1 MKFSIQHSAFCIAVA
16 LAAASATAD
25 PAVSVVVAPERKV
38 LASDKPETAVVKVGL
53 TGAALPAGERP
64 AVNLALVLDRSGSM
78 QGDRIVRAREAAIAA
93 VQRLD
98 ERDYVSVVVFDDRI
112 DVLAGAQTASEANKA
127 AIIEKLRTV
136 EARGATAI
144 FGGVSAGASEIRKN
158 LARKLVNRIVLL
170 SDGAANVGPSSPE
183 ELGLLGAS
191 LVKEGVSVSTLGV
204 GLGYNEN
211 LMAALATRSDGNTY
225 FIENGDDIPRSVRFR
240 DAHPVELIGRDG
252 RIEDGVVTVDFN
264 QIYSRQEKYV
274 LVRTEFPVGKDGE
287 TREFAAAEVS
297 WVLPGSDAAGS
308 AAATGSVAFSA
319 DAAKVKASA
328 DAKVLVQSVKTQN
341 ALRTQRAR
349 RCVQRR
355 MLAAARDYAR
365 AKGFKGTFL
374 IEPKPMEP
382 TKHQYDVD
390 TETVIGFLR
399 ANGLDKDFK
408 VNIEVT
414 KNMLANASSE
424 IRPIRTTIERVK
436 TINNVRTLQFY
447 GMFGSSLDFKTNKI
461 QVGLDFRQKYL
472 LGVSGIRWGDKYGYT
487 IDLGVKF

>member
-38 LASDKPETAVVKVGL
+38 LASDRPETAVVKVGL
-53 TGAALPAGERP
+53 TGAALPAGDRP

-78 QGDRIVRAREAAIAA
+78 GGDRIAKAREAAIAA
-93 VQRLD
+93 VRRLD

-127 AIIEKLRTV
+127 AIVEKLRTV
-136 EARGATAI
+136 EARGSTAI
-144 FGGVSAGASEIRKN
+144 FGGVSAGAAELRKN

-170 SDGAANVGPSSPE
+170 SDGEANVGPSSPE

-225 FIENGDDIPRSVRFR
+225 FIENGDDVPRIFNAELGDAFQVAARDVKLVVRFH
-240 DAHPVELIGRDG
+240 DAYPVELIGRDG

-341 ALRTQRAR
+341 AIRTQRALELNAVGR
-349 RCVQRR
+349 FEEASRLMHRNASFAGEV
-355 MLAAARDYAR
+355 LGGYDASFSEDAAAA
-365 AKGFKGTFL
+365 
-374 IEPKPMEP
+374 EE
-382 TKHQYDVD
+382 
-390 TETVIGFLR
+390 LR
-399 ANGLDKDFK
+399 EESSWN
-408 VNIEVT
+408 T
-414 KNMLANASSE
+414 SNASSLGGSLGA
-424 IRPIRTTIERVK
+424 ERRK
-436 TINNVRTLQFY
+436 K
-447 GMFGSSLDFKTNKI
+447 FKTRSTQI
-461 QVGLDFRQKYL
+461 ETQQSTVQEGL
-472 LGVSGIRWGDKYGYT
+472 
-487 IDLGVKF
+487 

>member
-38 LASDKPETAVVKVGL
+38 LASDRPETAVVKVGL
-53 TGAALPAGERP
+53 TGAALPAGDRP

-78 QGDRIVRAREAAIAA
+78 GGDRIAKAREAAIAA
-93 VQRLD
+93 VRRLD

-127 AIIEKLRTV
+127 AIVEKLRTV
-136 EARGATAI
+136 EARGSTAI
-144 FGGVSAGASEIRKN
+144 FGGVSAGAAELRKN

-170 SDGAANVGPSSPE
+170 SDGEANVGPSSPE

-225 FIENGDDIPRSVRFR
+225 FIENGDDVPRIFDAELGDAFQVAARDVKLSVRFR

-341 ALRTQRAR
+341 AIRTQRALELNAVGR
-349 RCVQRR
+349 FEEASRLMHRNASFAGEV
-355 MLAAARDYAR
+355 LGGYDASFSEDAAAA
-365 AKGFKGTFL
+365 
-374 IEPKPMEP
+374 EE
-382 TKHQYDVD
+382 
-390 TETVIGFLR
+390 LR
-399 ANGLDKDFK
+399 EESSWN
-408 VNIEVT
+408 T
-414 KNMLANASSE
+414 SNASSLGGSLGA
-424 IRPIRTTIERVK
+424 ERRK
-436 TINNVRTLQFY
+436 K
-447 GMFGSSLDFKTNKI
+447 FKTRSTQI
-461 QVGLDFRQKYL
+461 ETQQSTVQEGL
-472 LGVSGIRWGDKYGYT
+472 
-487 IDLGVKF
+487 

>member
-1 MKFSIQHSAFCIAVA
+1 M
-16 LAAASATAD
+16 
-25 PAVSVVVAPERKV
+25 
-38 LASDKPETAVVKVGL
+38 G
-53 TGAALPAGERP
+53 
-64 AVNLALVLDRSGSM
+64 
-78 QGDRIVRAREAAIAA
+78 GDRIAKAREAAIAA
-93 VQRLD
+93 VNRLD

-127 AIIEKLRTV
+127 AIVEKLRTV

-144 FGGVSAGASEIRKN
+144 FGGVSAAASEIRKN

-170 SDGAANVGPSSPE
+170 SDGEANVGPSSPE

-225 FIENGDDIPRSVRFR
+225 FIENGDDVPRIFDAELGDAFQVAARDVKLSVRFR

-297 WVLPGSDAAGS
+297 WVLPGSDASGS
-308 AAATGSVAFSA
+308 AAAMGSVAFSA

-328 DAKVLVQSVKTQN
+328 DTKVLVQSVKTQN
-341 ALRTQRAR
+341 ALRTSRALELNAAGR
-349 RCVQRR
+349 FEEASRLMHRNASFAGEV
-355 MLAAARDYAR
+355 LGGYDASFSEDAAAA
-365 AKGFKGTFL
+365 
-374 IEPKPMEP
+374 EE
-382 TKHQYDVD
+382 
-390 TETVIGFLR
+390 LR
-399 ANGLDKDFK
+399 EESSWN
-408 VNIEVT
+408 T
-414 KNMLANASSE
+414 SNASS
-424 IRPIRTTIERVK
+424 
-436 TINNVRTLQFY
+436 L
-447 GMFGSSLDFKTNKI
+447 GSSLGAERRKKFKTRSTQI
-461 QVGLDFRQKYL
+461 ETQQSTVQEGL
-472 LGVSGIRWGDKYGYT
+472 
-487 IDLGVKF
+487 

>member
-38 LASDKPETAVVKVGL
+38 LASDRPETAVVKVGL
-53 TGAALPAGERP
+53 TGAALPAGDRP

-127 AIIEKLRTV
+127 AIVEKLRTV
-136 EARGATAI
+136 EARGSTAI
-144 FGGVSAGASEIRKN
+144 FGGVSAGAAELRKN

-170 SDGAANVGPSSPE
+170 SDGEANVGPSSPE

-225 FIENGDDIPRSVRFR
+225 FIENGDDVPRIFDAELGDAFQVAARDVKLSVRFR

-341 ALRTQRAR
+341 AIRTQRALELNAVGR
-349 RCVQRR
+349 FEEASRLMHRNASFAGEV
-355 MLAAARDYAR
+355 LGGYDASFSEDAAAA
-365 AKGFKGTFL
+365 
-374 IEPKPMEP
+374 EE
-382 TKHQYDVD
+382 
-390 TETVIGFLR
+390 LR
-399 ANGLDKDFK
+399 EESSWN
-408 VNIEVT
+408 T
-414 KNMLANASSE
+414 SNASSLGGSLGA
-424 IRPIRTTIERVK
+424 ERRK
-436 TINNVRTLQFY
+436 K
-447 GMFGSSLDFKTNKI
+447 FKTRSTQI
-461 QVGLDFRQKYL
+461 ETQQSTVQEGL
-472 LGVSGIRWGDKYGYT
+472 
-487 IDLGVKF
+487 

>member
-38 LASDKPETAVVKVGL
+38 LASDRPETAVVKVGL
-53 TGAALPAGERP
+53 TGAALPAGDRP

-78 QGDRIVRAREAAIAA
+78 QGDRIVKAREAAIAA

-127 AIIEKLRTV
+127 AIVEKLRTV
-136 EARGATAI
+136 EARGSTAI
-144 FGGVSAGASEIRKN
+144 FGGVSAGAAELRKN

-170 SDGAANVGPSSPE
+170 SDGEANVGPSSPE

-225 FIENGDDIPRSVRFR
+225 FIENGDDVPRIFDAELGDAFQVAARDVKLSVRFR

-341 ALRTQRAR
+341 AIRTQRALELNAVGR
-349 RCVQRR
+349 FEEASRLMHRNASFAGEV
-355 MLAAARDYAR
+355 LGGYDASFSEDAAAA
-365 AKGFKGTFL
+365 
-374 IEPKPMEP
+374 EE
-382 TKHQYDVD
+382 
-390 TETVIGFLR
+390 LR
-399 ANGLDKDFK
+399 EESSWN
-408 VNIEVT
+408 T
-414 KNMLANASSE
+414 SNASSLGGSLGA
-424 IRPIRTTIERVK
+424 ERRK
-436 TINNVRTLQFY
+436 K
-447 GMFGSSLDFKTNKI
+447 FKTRSTQI
-461 QVGLDFRQKYL
+461 ETQQSTVQEGL
-472 LGVSGIRWGDKYGYT
+472 
-487 IDLGVKF
+487 

>member
-127 AIIEKLRTV
+127 AIVEKLRTV

-170 SDGAANVGPSSPE
+170 SDGEANVGPSSPE

-225 FIENGDDIPRSVRFR
+225 FIENGDDIPRIFDAELGDAFQVAARDVKLSVRFR
-240 DAHPVELIGRDG
+240 DAFPVELIGRDG
-252 RIEDGVVTVDFN
+252 RIEDGVVSVDFN

-297 WVLPGSDAAGS
+297 WVLPGSDASGS
-308 AAATGSVAFSA
+308 ASAMGSIAFSA

-341 ALRTQRAR
+341 AIRTQRALELNKVGR
-349 RCVQRR
+349 YEDASRLMHSNAYFAEL
-355 MLAAARDYAR
+355 MLQDFSSSFVGDKVAAEELNEENDWN
-365 AKGFKGTFL
+365 L
-374 IEPKPMEP
+374 S
-382 TKHQYDVD
+382 
-390 TETVIGFLR
+390 
-399 ANGLDKDFK
+399 
-408 VNIEVT
+408 
-414 KNMLANASSE
+414 NASSLGGSLGA
-424 IRPIRTTIERVK
+424 ERRK
-436 TINNVRTLQFY
+436 K
-447 GMFGSSLDFKTNKI
+447 FKTRSTQI
-461 QVGLDFRQKYL
+461 ETQQSTVQEGL
-472 LGVSGIRWGDKYGYT
+472 
-487 IDLGVKF
+487 

>member
-38 LASDKPETAVVKVGL
+38 LASDRPETAVVKVGL
-53 TGAALPAGERP
+53 TGAALPAGDRP

-78 QGDRIVRAREAAIAA
+78 QGDRIVQAREAAIAA

-127 AIIEKLRTV
+127 AIVEKLRTV
-136 EARGATAI
+136 EARGSTAI
-144 FGGVSAGASEIRKN
+144 FGGVSAGAAELRKN

-170 SDGAANVGPSSPE
+170 SDGEANVGPSSPE

-225 FIENGDDIPRSVRFR
+225 FIENGDDVPRIFDAELGDAFQVAARDVKLSVRFR

-341 ALRTQRAR
+341 AIRTQRALELNAVGR
-349 RCVQRR
+349 FEEASRLMHRNASFAGEV
-355 MLAAARDYAR
+355 LGGYDASFSEDAAAA
-365 AKGFKGTFL
+365 
-374 IEPKPMEP
+374 EE
-382 TKHQYDVD
+382 
-390 TETVIGFLR
+390 LR
-399 ANGLDKDFK
+399 EESSWN
-408 VNIEVT
+408 T
-414 KNMLANASSE
+414 SNASSLGGSLGA
-424 IRPIRTTIERVK
+424 ERRK
-436 TINNVRTLQFY
+436 K
-447 GMFGSSLDFKTNKI
+447 FKTRSTQI
-461 QVGLDFRQKYL
+461 ETQQSTVQEGL
-472 LGVSGIRWGDKYGYT
+472 
-487 IDLGVKF
+487 

>member
-1 MKFSIQHSAFCIAVA
+1 MKSVIRHCRAAAASFFLAAT
-16 LAAASATAD
+16 LAAASPAAD

-38 LASDKPETAVVKVGL
+38 LSSDKPETAVVKVGL

-127 AIIEKLRTV
+127 AIVEKLRTV
-136 EARGATAI
+136 EARGSTAI

-170 SDGAANVGPSSPE
+170 SDGEANVGPSSPE

-225 FIENGDDIPRSVRFR
+225 FIENGDDIPRIFDAELGDAFQVAARDVKLSVRFR
-240 DAHPVELIGRDG
+240 DAFPVELIGRDG
-252 RIEDGVVTVDFN
+252 RIEDGVVSVDFN

-297 WVLPGSDAAGS
+297 WVLPGSDASGS

-341 ALRTQRAR
+341 ALRTQRALELNAAGDYEAAGALLR
-349 RCVQRR
+349 MNNDAGVQV
-355 MLAAARDYAR
+355 LRDYDASFVGDR
-365 AKGFKGTFL
+365 SAAEEL
-374 IEPKPMEP
+374 NEEN
-382 TKHQYDVD
+382 DWN
-390 TETVIGFLR
+390 LS
-399 ANGLDKDFK
+399 
-408 VNIEVT
+408 
-414 KNMLANASSE
+414 NASS
-424 IRPIRTTIERVK
+424 
-436 TINNVRTLQFY
+436 L
-447 GMFGSSLDFKTNKI
+447 GGSLDARAGKKLKTRSSQIENQQSVK
-461 QVGLDFRQKYL
+461 QEGL
-472 LGVSGIRWGDKYGYT
+472 
-487 IDLGVKF
+487 

>member
-38 LASDKPETAVVKVGL
+38 LASDRPETAVVKVGL
-53 TGAALPAGERP
+53 TGAALPAGDRP

-78 QGDRIVRAREAAIAA
+78 QGDRIAKAREAAIAA
-93 VQRLD
+93 VNRLD

-127 AIIEKLRTV
+127 AIVEKLRTV
-136 EARGATAI
+136 EARGSTAI

-170 SDGAANVGPSSPE
+170 SDGEANVGPSSPE

-225 FIENGDDIPRSVRFR
+225 FIENGDDVPRIFDAELGDAFQVAARDVKLSVRFR

-297 WVLPGSDAAGS
+297 WVLPGSDASGS

-341 ALRTQRAR
+341 ALRTQRALELNAVGR
-349 RCVQRR
+349 FEEASRLMHRNASFAGEV
-355 MLAAARDYAR
+355 LGGYDASFSEDAAAA
-365 AKGFKGTFL
+365 
-374 IEPKPMEP
+374 EE
-382 TKHQYDVD
+382 
-390 TETVIGFLR
+390 LR
-399 ANGLDKDFK
+399 EESSWN
-408 VNIEVT
+408 T
-414 KNMLANASSE
+414 SNASSLGGSLGA
-424 IRPIRTTIERVK
+424 ERRK
-436 TINNVRTLQFY
+436 K
-447 GMFGSSLDFKTNKI
+447 FKTRSTQI
-461 QVGLDFRQKYL
+461 ETQQSTVQEGL
-472 LGVSGIRWGDKYGYT
+472 
-487 IDLGVKF
+487 

>member
-1 MKFSIQHSAFCIAVA
+1 MKSVIRHCRAAATSFVLAAAA
-16 LAAASATAD
+16 LAAAAD
-25 PAVSVVVAPERKV
+25 PAVSVAVAPERKV
-38 LASDKPETAVVKVGL
+38 LASDKPETAVVKIGL

-78 QGDRIVRAREAAIAA
+78 SGDRIARAREAAVAA

-127 AIIEKLRTV
+127 AIVEKLRTV
-136 EARGATAI
+136 EARGSTAI
-144 FGGVSAGASEIRKN
+144 FGGVSAAASEIRKN

-170 SDGAANVGPSSPE
+170 SDGEANVGPSSPE

-225 FIENGDDIPRSVRFR
+225 FIENGDDIPRIFDAELGDAFQVAARDVKLSVRFR

-274 LVRTEFPVGKDGE
+274 LVRTEFPVGRDGE
-287 TREFAAAEVS
+287 TREFAAAEVV
-297 WVLPGSDAAGS
+297 WTLPGSGGS
-308 AAATGSVAFSA
+308 GTASAMGSVAFSA
-319 DAAKVKASA
+319 DARKVAESA

-341 ALRTQRAR
+341 ALRTSRALELNAAGR
-349 RCVQRR
+349 FEEASRLMRKNSSFAADV
-355 MLAAARDYAR
+355 LAGYGDSFDEDAAAA
-365 AKGFKGTFL
+365 AEL
-374 IEPKPMEP
+374 QEEN
-382 TKHQYDVD
+382 
-390 TETVIGFLR
+390 EWNLS
-399 ANGLDKDFK
+399 
-408 VNIEVT
+408 
-414 KNMLANASSE
+414 NASS
-424 IRPIRTTIERVK
+424 
-436 TINNVRTLQFY
+436 L
-447 GMFGSSLDFKTNKI
+447 GGSLDARRARAFKTRST
-461 QVGLDFRQKYL
+461 QVETQQSVKQEGL
-472 LGVSGIRWGDKYGYT
+472 
-487 IDLGVKF
+487 

>member
-1 MKFSIQHSAFCIAVA
+1 MKSVLRHCRTAAASFVLAA

-127 AIIEKLRTV
+127 AIVEKLRTV

-225 FIENGDDIPRSVRFR
+225 FIENGDDIPRIFDAELGDAFQVAARDVKLSIRFR
-240 DAHPVELIGRDG
+240 DAFPVELIGRDG
-252 RIEDGVVTVDFN
+252 RIEDGVVSVDFN

-297 WVLPGSDAAGS
+297 WVLPGSDASGS

-319 DAAKVKASA
+319 DPAKVRASG

-341 ALRTQRAR
+341 ALRTQRALELNAAGDYEEASR
-349 RCVQRR
+349 L
-355 MLAAARDYAR
+355 MLRNASFAGEVLGGYDASFGEDAAAAEELR
-365 AKGFKGTFL
+365 
-374 IEPKPMEP
+374 MESSWN
-382 TKHQYDVD
+382 TS
-390 TETVIGFLR
+390 
-399 ANGLDKDFK
+399 
-408 VNIEVT
+408 
-414 KNMLANASSE
+414 NASSLGGSLGA
-424 IRPIRTTIERVK
+424 ERRK
-436 TINNVRTLQFY
+436 K
-447 GMFGSSLDFKTNKI
+447 FKTRSSQIENQQSVK
-461 QVGLDFRQKYL
+461 QEGL
-472 LGVSGIRWGDKYGYT
+472 
-487 IDLGVKF
+487 

>member
-127 AIIEKLRTV
+127 AIVEKLRTV

-225 FIENGDDIPRSVRFR
+225 FIENGDDIPRIFDAELGDAFQVAARDVKLSIRFR
-240 DAHPVELIGRDG
+240 DA
-252 RIEDGVVTVDFN
+252 
-264 QIYSRQEKYV
+264 
-274 LVRTEFPVGKDGE
+274 VRTEFPVGKDGE

-297 WVLPGSDAAGS
+297 WILPGSDASGS

-319 DAAKVKASA
+319 DAKKVAASA

-341 ALRTQRAR
+341 AIRTQRALELNAAGDYEAAGALLR
-349 RCVQRR
+349 MNNDAGVQV
-355 MLAAARDYAR
+355 LRDYDASFVGDR
-365 AKGFKGTFL
+365 SAAEELNEENDWNVSNVSALG
-374 IEPKPMEP
+374 
-382 TKHQYDVD
+382 
-390 TETVIGFLR
+390 GFLDAR
-399 ANGLDKDFK
+399 KGKMLKTRSSQIETQQSTVQEGL
-408 VNIEVT
+408 
-414 KNMLANASSE
+414 
-424 IRPIRTTIERVK
+424 
-436 TINNVRTLQFY
+436 
-447 GMFGSSLDFKTNKI
+447 
-461 QVGLDFRQKYL
+461 
-472 LGVSGIRWGDKYGYT
+472 
-487 IDLGVKF
+487 

>member
-1 MKFSIQHSAFCIAVA
+1 MKFSIQHSAFCIAAA
-16 LAAASATAD
+16 LAAASAAAD

-78 QGDRIVRAREAAIAA
+78 GGDRIAKAREAAVAA

-127 AIIEKLRTV
+127 AIVEKLRTV

-144 FGGVSAGASEIRKN
+144 FGGVSAGAAEIRKN

-183 ELGLLGAS
+183 ELGLLGAA

-225 FIENGDDIPRSVRFR
+225 FIENGDDIPRIFDAELGDAFQVAARDVKLSVRFR
-240 DAHPVELIGRDG
+240 DAFPVELIGRDG

-264 QIYSRQEKYV
+264 QIYSRQEKFV
-274 LVRTEFPVGKDGE
+274 LVRTEFPVGTDGE

-297 WVLPGSDAAGS
+297 WVLPGSDASGS
-308 AAATGSVAFSA
+308 AVATGSIAFSS

-341 ALRTQRAR
+341 AIRTQRALELNKAGR
-349 RCVQRR
+349 YEDASRLMHSNAYFAELTLRDFSSSFVGDRV
-355 MLAAARDYAR
+355 AAEELNEENDWNASNASALGGSIDAR
-365 AKGFKGTFL
+365 AGKKLKTRSSQ
-374 IEPKPMEP
+374 IENQQSVKQE
-382 TKHQYDVD
+382 
-390 TETVIGFLR
+390 
-399 ANGLDKDFK
+399 GL
-408 VNIEVT
+408 
-414 KNMLANASSE
+414 
-424 IRPIRTTIERVK
+424 
-436 TINNVRTLQFY
+436 
-447 GMFGSSLDFKTNKI
+447 
-461 QVGLDFRQKYL
+461 
-472 LGVSGIRWGDKYGYT
+472 
-487 IDLGVKF
+487 

>member
-38 LASDKPETAVVKVGL
+38 LASDRPETAVVKVGL
-53 TGAALPAGERP
+53 TGAALPAGDRP

-78 QGDRIVRAREAAIAA
+78 GGDRIAKAREAAIAA
-93 VQRLD
+93 VRRLD

-127 AIIEKLRTV
+127 AIVEKLRTV

-225 FIENGDDIPRSVRFR
+225 FIENGDDVPRIFDAELGDAFQVAARDVKLSVRFR
-240 DAHPVELIGRDG
+240 DAFPVELIGRDG

-264 QIYSRQEKYV
+264 QIYSRQEKFV
-274 LVRTEFPVGKDGE
+274 LVRTEFPVGTDGE

-308 AAATGSVAFSA
+308 AAATGSIAFSA
-319 DAAKVKASA
+319 DDAKVKASA

-341 ALRTQRAR
+341 AIRTQRALELNKVGR
-349 RCVQRR
+349 YEDASRLMHSNAYFAEQTLLDFSSSFVGDKV
-355 MLAAARDYAR
+355 AAEELNEENDWN
-365 AKGFKGTFL
+365 
-374 IEPKPMEP
+374 
-382 TKHQYDVD
+382 VS
-390 TETVIGFLR
+390 
-399 ANGLDKDFK
+399 
-408 VNIEVT
+408 
-414 KNMLANASSE
+414 NASALGGSLGA
-424 IRPIRTTIERVK
+424 RVGKKLKTRSSQIENQQSVK
-436 TINNVRTLQFY
+436 QE
-447 GMFGSSLDFKTNKI
+447 
-461 QVGLDFRQKYL
+461 GL
-472 LGVSGIRWGDKYGYT
+472 
-487 IDLGVKF
+487 

>member
-38 LASDKPETAVVKVGL
+38 LASDRPETAVVKVGL

-127 AIIEKLRTV
+127 AIVEKLRTV
-136 EARGATAI
+136 EARGSTAI

-170 SDGAANVGPSSPE
+170 SDGEANVGPSSPE

-225 FIENGDDIPRSVRFR
+225 FIENGDDVPRIFDAELGDAFQVAARDVKLSVRFR

-297 WVLPGSDAAGS
+297 WVLPGSDASGS

-341 ALRTQRAR
+341 ALRTQRALELNAAGR
-349 RCVQRR
+349 FEEASRLMHRNASFAGEV
-355 MLAAARDYAR
+355 LGGYDASFSEDAAAA
-365 AKGFKGTFL
+365 
-374 IEPKPMEP
+374 EE
-382 TKHQYDVD
+382 
-390 TETVIGFLR
+390 LR
-399 ANGLDKDFK
+399 EESSWN
-408 VNIEVT
+408 T
-414 KNMLANASSE
+414 SNASSLGGSLGA
-424 IRPIRTTIERVK
+424 ERRK
-436 TINNVRTLQFY
+436 K
-447 GMFGSSLDFKTNKI
+447 FKTRSSQI
-461 QVGLDFRQKYL
+461 ETQQSTVQEGL
-472 LGVSGIRWGDKYGYT
+472 
-487 IDLGVKF
+487 

>member
-1 MKFSIQHSAFCIAVA
+1 MKFNIQNSAFCIAAA
-16 LAAASATAD
+16 LAAATAAAD

-38 LASDKPETAVVKVGL
+38 LASDRPETAVVKVGL
-53 TGAALPAGERP
+53 TGAALPAGDRP

-78 QGDRIVRAREAAIAA
+78 GGDRIAKAREAAIAA
-93 VQRLD
+93 VRRLD

-127 AIIEKLRTV
+127 AIVEKLRTV
-136 EARGATAI
+136 EARGSTAI

-170 SDGAANVGPSSPE
+170 SDGEANVGPSSPE

-225 FIENGDDIPRSVRFR
+225 FIENGDDVPRIFDAELGDAFQVAARDVKLSVRFR

-341 ALRTQRAR
+341 AIRTQRALELNSVGR
-349 RCVQRR
+349 FEEASRLMRENAAVGEKIGFDFSSSFHADAD
-355 MLAAARDYAR
+355 AAAELRSENFWNTSNI
-365 AKGFKGTFL
+365 GVLGGS
-374 IEPKPMEP
+374 I
-382 TKHQYDVD
+382 DV
-390 TETVIGFLR
+390 
-399 ANGLDKDFK
+399 
-408 VNIEVT
+408 
-414 KNMLANASSE
+414 
-424 IRPIRTTIERVK
+424 ERRKAVK
-436 TINNVRTLQFY
+436 TRST
-447 GMFGSSLDFKTNKI
+447 
-461 QVGLDFRQKYL
+461 QVETQQSVKQEGL
-472 LGVSGIRWGDKYGYT
+472 
-487 IDLGVKF
+487 

>member
-38 LASDKPETAVVKVGL
+38 LASDRPETAVVKVGL
-53 TGAALPAGERP
+53 TGAALPAGDRP

-127 AIIEKLRTV
+127 AIVEKLRTV
-136 EARGATAI
+136 EARGSTAI

-170 SDGAANVGPSSPE
+170 SDGEANVGPSSPE

-225 FIENGDDIPRSVRFR
+225 FIENGDDVPRIFDAELGDAFQVAARDVKLSVRFR

-341 ALRTQRAR
+341 AIRTQRALELNAVGR
-349 RCVQRR
+349 FEEASRLMHRNASFAGEV
-355 MLAAARDYAR
+355 LGGYDASFSEDAAAA
-365 AKGFKGTFL
+365 
-374 IEPKPMEP
+374 EE
-382 TKHQYDVD
+382 
-390 TETVIGFLR
+390 LR
-399 ANGLDKDFK
+399 EESSWN
-408 VNIEVT
+408 T
-414 KNMLANASSE
+414 SNASSLGGSLGA
-424 IRPIRTTIERVK
+424 ERRK
-436 TINNVRTLQFY
+436 K
-447 GMFGSSLDFKTNKI
+447 FKTRSTQI
-461 QVGLDFRQKYL
+461 ETQQSTVQEGL
-472 LGVSGIRWGDKYGYT
+472 
-487 IDLGVKF
+487 

>member
-1 MKFSIQHSAFCIAVA
+1 MKTIRTAFAA
-16 LAAASATAD
+16 LAALLLIPAAVSAAD
-25 PAVSVVVAPERKV
+25 APAVSVVVAPERKV

-53 TGAALPAGERP
+53 TGAALPVGDRP

-78 QGDRIVRAREAAIAA
+78 QGDRIARAREAAIAA

-98 ERDYVSVVVFDDRI
+98 ERDYISVVVFDDRI
-112 DVLAGAQTASEANKA
+112 DVLAGAQTASEANKS
-127 AIIEKLRTV
+127 AIVEKLRTV

-144 FGGVSAGASEIRKN
+144 FGGVSAGAAEIRKN

-225 FIENGDDIPRSVRFR
+225 FIENGGDIPRIFDAELGDAFQVAARDVKLSVRFR
-240 DAHPVELIGRDG
+240 DAFPVELIGRDG

-287 TREFAAAEVS
+287 TREFAAAEVV
-297 WVLPGSDAAGS
+297 WTIPGAGGSGTAS
-308 AAATGSVAFSA
+308 ALGSIAFSA
-319 DAAKVKASA
+319 DARKVAESA

-341 ALRTQRAR
+341 ALRTNRALELNKAGR
-349 RCVQRR
+349 YEEAAQLMTRNVTFSEQVGHDFSSSFHAD
-355 MLAAARDYAR
+355 AAAAAELREESLWNTSNADSLGGYLGER
-365 AKGFKGTFL
+365 KGKMLRTRSTQ
-374 IEPKPMEP
+374 IETQQSVQQE
-382 TKHQYDVD
+382 
-390 TETVIGFLR
+390 
-399 ANGLDKDFK
+399 GL
-408 VNIEVT
+408 
-414 KNMLANASSE
+414 
-424 IRPIRTTIERVK
+424 
-436 TINNVRTLQFY
+436 
-447 GMFGSSLDFKTNKI
+447 
-461 QVGLDFRQKYL
+461 
-472 LGVSGIRWGDKYGYT
+472 
-487 IDLGVKF
+487 

>member
-1 MKFSIQHSAFCIAVA
+1 MKFSILHSAFSIAAA
-16 LAAASATAD
+16 LAAATAAAD

-38 LASDKPETAVVKVGL
+38 LASDRPETAVVKVGL
-53 TGAALPAGERP
+53 TGAALPAGDRP

-78 QGDRIVRAREAAIAA
+78 GGDRIAKAREAAVAA

-127 AIIEKLRTV
+127 AIVEKLRTV

-144 FGGVSAGASEIRKN
+144 FGGVSAAASEIRKN

-225 FIENGDDIPRSVRFR
+225 FIENGDDIPRIFDAELGDAFQVAARDVKLSIRFR
-240 DAHPVELIGRDG
+240 DAFPVELIGRDG
-252 RIEDGVVTVDFN
+252 RIEDGVVSVDFN

-297 WVLPGSDAAGS
+297 WVLPGSDASGS

-319 DAAKVKASA
+319 DAKKVAASA

-341 ALRTQRAR
+341 AIRTQRALELNSAGDYEGAR
-349 RCVQRR
+349 RL
-355 MLAAARDYAR
+355 M
-365 AKGFKGTFL
+365 
-374 IEPKPMEP
+374 
-382 TKHQYDVD
+382 HS
-390 TETVIGFLR
+390 
-399 ANGLDKDFK
+399 
-408 VNIEVT
+408 
-414 KNMLANASSE
+414 NAYFAE
-424 IRPIRTTIERVK
+424 
-436 TINNVRTLQFY
+436 RTLRDFSSSFV
-447 GMFGSSLDFKTNKI
+447 GDKVAAEELDEENDWNVSNVSALGGSLDARKGKMLKTRSSQIEN
-461 QVGLDFRQKYL
+461 QQSVQQEGL
-472 LGVSGIRWGDKYGYT
+472 
-487 IDLGVKF
+487 

>member
-38 LASDKPETAVVKVGL
+38 LASDRPETAVVKVGL

-93 VQRLD
+93 VRRLD

-127 AIIEKLRTV
+127 AIVEKLRTV
-136 EARGATAI
+136 EARGSTAI

-225 FIENGDDIPRSVRFR
+225 FIENGDDIPRIFDAELGDAFQVAARDVKLSIRFR
-240 DAHPVELIGRDG
+240 DAFPVELIGRDG

-341 ALRTQRAR
+341 ALRTQRALELNAVGR
-349 RCVQRR
+349 FEEASRLMHRNASFAGEV
-355 MLAAARDYAR
+355 LGGYDASFSEDAAAA
-365 AKGFKGTFL
+365 
-374 IEPKPMEP
+374 EE
-382 TKHQYDVD
+382 
-390 TETVIGFLR
+390 LR
-399 ANGLDKDFK
+399 EESSWN
-408 VNIEVT
+408 T
-414 KNMLANASSE
+414 SNASSLGGSLGA
-424 IRPIRTTIERVK
+424 ERRK
-436 TINNVRTLQFY
+436 K
-447 GMFGSSLDFKTNKI
+447 FKTRSSQIEN
-461 QVGLDFRQKYL
+461 QQSVQQEGL
-472 LGVSGIRWGDKYGYT
+472 
-487 IDLGVKF
+487 

>member
-1 MKFSIQHSAFCIAVA
+1 MKFSILHSAFCIAAA
-16 LAAASATAD
+16 LAAASAAAE

-78 QGDRIVRAREAAIAA
+78 QGDRIARAREAAIAA

-127 AIIEKLRTV
+127 AIVEKLRTV

-225 FIENGDDIPRSVRFR
+225 FIENGDDIPRIFDAELGDAFQVAARDVRLSVRFR
-240 DAHPVELIGRDG
+240 DAFPVELIGRDG
-252 RIEDGVVTVDFN
+252 RIEDGVVSVDFN

-308 AAATGSVAFSA
+308 AAATGSVSFSA
-319 DAAKVKASA
+319 DPAKVRASG

-341 ALRTQRAR
+341 ALRTQRALELNAAGDYEEASR
-349 RCVQRR
+349 L
-355 MLAAARDYAR
+355 MLRNASFAGEVLGGYDASFGEDAAAAEELR
-365 AKGFKGTFL
+365 
-374 IEPKPMEP
+374 MESSWN
-382 TKHQYDVD
+382 TS
-390 TETVIGFLR
+390 
-399 ANGLDKDFK
+399 
-408 VNIEVT
+408 
-414 KNMLANASSE
+414 NASSLGGSLGA
-424 IRPIRTTIERVK
+424 ERRK
-436 TINNVRTLQFY
+436 K
-447 GMFGSSLDFKTNKI
+447 FKTRSSQIENQQSVK
-461 QVGLDFRQKYL
+461 QEGL
-472 LGVSGIRWGDKYGYT
+472 
-487 IDLGVKF
+487 

>member
-78 QGDRIVRAREAAIAA
+78 QGDRIAKAREAAIAA

-127 AIIEKLRTV
+127 AIVEKLRTV
-136 EARGATAI
+136 EARGSTAI

-225 FIENGDDIPRSVRFR
+225 FIENGDDVPRIFDAELGDAFQVAARDVKLSVRFR
-240 DAHPVELIGRDG
+240 DAFPVELIGRDG
-252 RIEDGVVTVDFN
+252 RIEDGVVSVDFN

-341 ALRTQRAR
+341 AIRTQRALELNSAGR
-349 RCVQRR
+349 FEEASRLMRENAAVGEKIGFDFSSSFHADTS
-355 MLAAARDYAR
+355 AAAELRSENFWNTSNI
-365 AKGFKGTFL
+365 GVLGGS
-374 IEPKPMEP
+374 I
-382 TKHQYDVD
+382 DV
-390 TETVIGFLR
+390 
-399 ANGLDKDFK
+399 
-408 VNIEVT
+408 
-414 KNMLANASSE
+414 
-424 IRPIRTTIERVK
+424 ERRKAVK
-436 TINNVRTLQFY
+436 TRST
-447 GMFGSSLDFKTNKI
+447 
-461 QVGLDFRQKYL
+461 QVETQQSVKQEGL
-472 LGVSGIRWGDKYGYT
+472 
-487 IDLGVKF
+487 

>member
-1 MKFSIQHSAFCIAVA
+1 MNPVLRHCRTAAASFVLAA

-127 AIIEKLRTV
+127 AIVEKLRTV

-225 FIENGDDIPRSVRFR
+225 FIENGDDIPRIFDAELGDAFQVAARDVKLSVRFR
-240 DAHPVELIGRDG
+240 DAFPVELIGRDG
-252 RIEDGVVTVDFN
+252 RIEDGVVSVDFN

-297 WVLPGSDAAGS
+297 WVLPGSDASGS

-319 DAAKVKASA
+319 DAKKVAASA

-341 ALRTQRAR
+341 ALRTQRALELNKAGRYEEAR
-349 RCVQRR
+349 RLMDSNAVFAGEV
-355 MLAAARDYAR
+355 LGGYDASFSEDAAAA
-365 AKGFKGTFL
+365 
-374 IEPKPMEP
+374 EE
-382 TKHQYDVD
+382 
-390 TETVIGFLR
+390 LR
-399 ANGLDKDFK
+399 EESSWN
-408 VNIEVT
+408 T
-414 KNMLANASSE
+414 SNASSLGGSLGA
-424 IRPIRTTIERVK
+424 ERRK
-436 TINNVRTLQFY
+436 K
-447 GMFGSSLDFKTNKI
+447 FKTRSTQI
-461 QVGLDFRQKYL
+461 ETQQSTVQEGL
-472 LGVSGIRWGDKYGYT
+472 
-487 IDLGVKF
+487 

>member
-1 MKFSIQHSAFCIAVA
+1 MNPVLRHCRTAAASFVLAAAA
-16 LAAASATAD
+16 LAAAAD

-78 QGDRIVRAREAAIAA
+78 QGDRIARAREAAIAA

-127 AIIEKLRTV
+127 AIVEKLRTV
-136 EARGATAI
+136 EARGSTAI

-170 SDGAANVGPSSPE
+170 SDGEANVGPSSPE

-225 FIENGDDIPRSVRFR
+225 FIENGDDVPRIFDAELGDAFQVAARDVKLSIRFR
-240 DAHPVELIGRDG
+240 DAFPVELIGRDG
-252 RIEDGVVTVDFN
+252 RIEDGVVSVDFN

-297 WVLPGSDAAGS
+297 WVLPGSDASGS

-341 ALRTQRAR
+341 ALRTQRALELNAVGR
-349 RCVQRR
+349 FEEASRLMHRNASFAGEV
-355 MLAAARDYAR
+355 LGGYDASFSEDAAAA
-365 AKGFKGTFL
+365 
-374 IEPKPMEP
+374 EE
-382 TKHQYDVD
+382 
-390 TETVIGFLR
+390 LR
-399 ANGLDKDFK
+399 EESSWN
-408 VNIEVT
+408 T
-414 KNMLANASSE
+414 SNASSLGGSLGA
-424 IRPIRTTIERVK
+424 ERRK
-436 TINNVRTLQFY
+436 K
-447 GMFGSSLDFKTNKI
+447 FKTRSSQIENQQSVK
-461 QVGLDFRQKYL
+461 QEGL
-472 LGVSGIRWGDKYGYT
+472 
-487 IDLGVKF
+487 

>member
-38 LASDKPETAVVKVGL
+38 LASDRPETAVVKVGL

-93 VQRLD
+93 VRRLD

-127 AIIEKLRTV
+127 AIVEKLRTV
-136 EARGATAI
+136 EARGSTAI

-225 FIENGDDIPRSVRFR
+225 FIENGDDVPRIFDAELGDAFQVAARDVKLSIRFR
-240 DAHPVELIGRDG
+240 DAFPVELIGRDG

-341 ALRTQRAR
+341 ALRTQRALELNAVGR
-349 RCVQRR
+349 FEEASRLMHRNASFAGEV
-355 MLAAARDYAR
+355 LGGYDASFSEDAAAA
-365 AKGFKGTFL
+365 
-374 IEPKPMEP
+374 EE
-382 TKHQYDVD
+382 
-390 TETVIGFLR
+390 LR
-399 ANGLDKDFK
+399 EESSWN
-408 VNIEVT
+408 T
-414 KNMLANASSE
+414 SNASSLGGSLGA
-424 IRPIRTTIERVK
+424 ERRK
-436 TINNVRTLQFY
+436 K
-447 GMFGSSLDFKTNKI
+447 FKTRSSQIEN
-461 QVGLDFRQKYL
+461 QQSVQQEGL
-472 LGVSGIRWGDKYGYT
+472 
-487 IDLGVKF
+487 

>member
-1 MKFSIQHSAFCIAVA
+1 MKFSILHSAFSIAAA
-16 LAAASATAD
+16 LAAATAAAD

-38 LASDKPETAVVKVGL
+38 LASDRPETAVVKVGL
-53 TGAALPAGERP
+53 TGAALPAGDRP

-78 QGDRIVRAREAAIAA
+78 GGDRIAKAREAAIAA
-93 VQRLD
+93 VNRLD

-112 DVLAGAQTASEANKA
+112 DVLAGAQTASESNKA
-127 AIIEKLRTV
+127 AIVEKLRTV
-136 EARGATAI
+136 EARGSTAI

-170 SDGAANVGPSSPE
+170 SDGEANVGPSSPE

-225 FIENGDDIPRSVRFR
+225 FIENGGDIPRIFDAELGDAFQVAARDVKLSVRFR
-240 DAHPVELIGRDG
+240 DAFPVELIGRDG

-308 AAATGSVAFSA
+308 AAATGSIAFSA
-319 DAAKVKASA
+319 DAKKVAASA

-341 ALRTQRAR
+341 ALRTSRALELNKAGR
-349 RCVQRR
+349 YEDASRLMHSNAVFAEQ
-355 MLAAARDYAR
+355 MLRDFSSSFVGDKVAAEELNEENDWN
-365 AKGFKGTFL
+365 L
-374 IEPKPMEP
+374 S
-382 TKHQYDVD
+382 
-390 TETVIGFLR
+390 
-399 ANGLDKDFK
+399 
-408 VNIEVT
+408 
-414 KNMLANASSE
+414 NASS
-424 IRPIRTTIERVK
+424 
-436 TINNVRTLQFY
+436 L
-447 GMFGSSLDFKTNKI
+447 GGSLDARAGKKLKTRSSQIEHQQAVK
-461 QVGLDFRQKYL
+461 QEGL
-472 LGVSGIRWGDKYGYT
+472 
-487 IDLGVKF
+487 

>member
-1 MKFSIQHSAFCIAVA
+1 MKRFLLSVLA
-16 LAAASATAD
+16 LAAGLSSAEPAKRVSVRPAPPETSS
-25 PAVSVVVAPERKV
+25 PAVSVVVAPERRV

-112 DVLAGAQTASEANKA
+112 DVLAGAQTASEANKT
-127 AIIEKLRTV
+127 AIVEKLRTV
-136 EARGATAI
+136 EARGSTAI

-170 SDGAANVGPSSPE
+170 SDGEANVGPSSPE

-225 FIENGDDIPRSVRFR
+225 FIENGDDVPRIFDAELGDAFQVAARDVKLSVRFR

-341 ALRTQRAR
+341 AIRTQRALELNSAGR
-349 RCVQRR
+349 FEEASRLMRENAAVGEKIGFDFSSSFHADAD
-355 MLAAARDYAR
+355 AAAELRSENFWNTSNI
-365 AKGFKGTFL
+365 GVLGGS
-374 IEPKPMEP
+374 I
-382 TKHQYDVD
+382 DV
-390 TETVIGFLR
+390 
-399 ANGLDKDFK
+399 
-408 VNIEVT
+408 
-414 KNMLANASSE
+414 
-424 IRPIRTTIERVK
+424 ERRKAVK
-436 TINNVRTLQFY
+436 TRST
-447 GMFGSSLDFKTNKI
+447 
-461 QVGLDFRQKYL
+461 QVETQQSVKQEGL
-472 LGVSGIRWGDKYGYT
+472 
-487 IDLGVKF
+487 

>member
-1 MKFSIQHSAFCIAVA
+1 MKFSILHSAFSIAAA
-16 LAAASATAD
+16 LAAATAAAAD

-127 AIIEKLRTV
+127 AIVEKLRTV

-170 SDGAANVGPSSPE
+170 SDGAANIGPSSPE

-225 FIENGDDIPRSVRFR
+225 FIENGDDVPRIFDAELGDAFQVAARDVKLSIRFR
-240 DAHPVELIGRDG
+240 DAFPVELIGRDG
-252 RIEDGVVTVDFN
+252 RIEDGVVSVDFN

-287 TREFAAAEVS
+287 TREFAAA
-297 WVLPGSDAAGS
+297 
-308 AAATGSVAFSA
+308 TGSVAFSA
-319 DAAKVKASA
+319 DAKKVAASA

-341 ALRTQRAR
+341 AIRTQRALELNAAGDYEAAGALLR
-349 RCVQRR
+349 MNNDAGVQV
-355 MLAAARDYAR
+355 LRDYDASFVGDR
-365 AKGFKGTFL
+365 SAAEEL
-374 IEPKPMEP
+374 NEEN
-382 TKHQYDVD
+382 DWN
-390 TETVIGFLR
+390 R
-399 ANGLDKDFK
+399 S
-408 VNIEVT
+408 
-414 KNMLANASSE
+414 NASSLGGSLGA
-424 IRPIRTTIERVK
+424 ERRK
-436 TINNVRTLQFY
+436 K
-447 GMFGSSLDFKTNKI
+447 FKTRSSQIENQQSVK
-461 QVGLDFRQKYL
+461 QEGL
-472 LGVSGIRWGDKYGYT
+472 
-487 IDLGVKF
+487 